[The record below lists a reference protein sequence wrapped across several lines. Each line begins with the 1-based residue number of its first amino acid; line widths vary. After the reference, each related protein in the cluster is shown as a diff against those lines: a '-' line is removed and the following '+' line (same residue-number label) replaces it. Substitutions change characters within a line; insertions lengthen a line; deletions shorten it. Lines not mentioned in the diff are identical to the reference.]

1 MTPAGFRRAALGR
14 PQTREASHM
23 GHADFRVGARI
34 FATLGYPDAAWGMV
48 KLTPLQQSQLAAAFP
63 RVFVPVRGAWGLRGA
78 TNVNLKA
85 ATPQCSPRGGTSRR
99 AGTQRN
105 RPHGRGER
113 RRLAGERRGAGER
126 SDDQDARAHSR
137 CNRGP

>member
-48 KLTPLQQSQLAAAFP
+48 KLTPLQQSQLVAAFP
-63 RVFVPVRGAWGLRGA
+63 RVFVPVRGTWGLRGA

-85 ATPQCSPRGGTSRR
+85 ATAAAVSAAMFAAWRNVAPGGDAAQPAARPRR
-99 AGTQRN
+99 AAAA
-105 RPHGRGER
+105 GRR
-113 RRLAGERRGAGER
+113 AARRRGAQR
-126 SDDQDARAHSR
+126 
-137 CNRGP
+137 